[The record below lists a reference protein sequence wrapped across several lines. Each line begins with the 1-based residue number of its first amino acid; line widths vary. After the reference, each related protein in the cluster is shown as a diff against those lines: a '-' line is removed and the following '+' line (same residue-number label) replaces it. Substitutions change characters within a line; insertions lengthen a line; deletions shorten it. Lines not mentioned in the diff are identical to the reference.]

1 MTLANYAEL
10 QSAMSDFLNRDD
22 LTAVLPTFIRLAESR
37 MDRDLRHYRQEVRST
52 AVLSAQYNAIPT
64 DYLRPIR
71 LQILDGS
78 TSPVEPISTAQMLE
92 GISALLSLRQGA
104 TEFLIVAS
112 TVESGLSS
120 YALTAGGIEL
130 YPTPNMA
137 YNASLV
143 YYGRIAALSTSN
155 TVNWLLTEAPD
166 AYLYGAL
173 VHSAPY
179 LKDDGK
185 VALWDGLYKAA
196 MDNLNMTS
204 DDAKHGGSG
213 LKLKLRRGAP

>member
-1 MTLANYAEL
+1 MTVATYAEL

-52 AVLSAQYNAIPT
+52 AVLSAQYNTIPT

-78 TSPVEPISTAQMLE
+78 TSPVEPISTAQMLQ
-92 GISALLSLRQGA
+92 LRGDSYDQTGRP
-104 TEFLIVAS
+104 TH
-112 TVESGLSS
+112 

-143 YYGRIAALSTSN
+143 YYGRIAALSVSN